1 MKPGWRRLLQVNP
14 SCSSS
19 LGLGLKICEGQ
30 ARGTADGSTWAQ
42 GRPCCI
48 SSAELQHPKDQTGP
62 PGHSWALNRIRTQS
76 MYLGL
81 NSMSVSI

>member
-14 SCSSS
+14 SCSSL
-19 LGLGLKICEGQ
+19 LGLGLKICERAGTRRK

-48 SSAELQHPKDQTGP
+48 SSAELQYSKTRPDLR
-62 PGHSWALNRIRTQS
+62 ATQ
-76 MYLGL
+76 GR
-81 NSMSVSI
+81 